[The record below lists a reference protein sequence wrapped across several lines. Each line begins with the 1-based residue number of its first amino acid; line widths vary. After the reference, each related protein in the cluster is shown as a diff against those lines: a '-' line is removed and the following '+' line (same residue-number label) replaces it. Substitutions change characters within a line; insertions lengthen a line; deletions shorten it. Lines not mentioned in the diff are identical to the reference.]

1 MTFART
7 GGAVIEAEGLRTGR
21 QPDRCQRLG
30 VVPLL
35 VDEMQRAVFSKQHQ
49 PAEAVA
55 ERKDDPFVAGQMYA
69 MFTVTTA
76 FAAATTATD
85 NVQIL
90 IKATTSAAPLVVGNK
105 DIQALQLTIGA
116 TTRYRDVD
124 LTKSHQIPIALNPQG
139 INAILSLTTSGGY
152 LTIYGLIVMENAAYA
167 AVNFNAGAFDLDIRS
182 YNAAGQKYYAQTR
195 SVG

>member
-1 MTFART
+1 MIDQLLTLADAQVIT
-7 GGAVIEAEGLRTGR
+7 GGPTTGFMISEHTIN
-21 QPDRCQRLG
+21 LG
-30 VVPLL
+30 NTY
-35 VDEMQRAVFSKQHQ
+35 
-49 PAEAVA
+49 
-55 ERKDDPFVAGQMYA
+55 DPFVAGQMYA

-90 IKATTSAAPLVVGNK
+90 IKATTSAAPLVVGSK